1 MDLAGRRIHIAGSA
15 DPHVLPDRL
24 RYGHDLVDRLVRAL
38 AARGATFAAG
48 IGKEPR
54 AGDDPAAPAVHF
66 DWTTIA
72 AAAESRDLQRAAAHV
87 SGRLFAT
94 MATNKTARQI
104 PPERRPLW
112 DELLA
117 ADEVE
122 LTYAPDGWYSAAYRR
137 RELAQRCDAAI
148 LLSGGEGVEHL
159 ATEYAAQGKP
169 LIPLDLELG
178 ASTRDGSGG
187 AATLAGRMRRAP
199 EQFVR
204 LRDPAAAGALL
215 ARLGTRDGTAP
226 RDGVV
231 QAVLDLF
238 DALVPP
244 TAFFVRLLNPDVE
257 QYAAVDRLGT
267 TTNDEAWMNQQ
278 IFDWLA
284 ESRLV
289 VVDYTGLR
297 PSCFIELGYALRGHA
312 NVLVTAQQG
321 TANIFDID
329 TLEQYRWTDGPDDE
343 RRRRE
348 FEEYWRRNLRR
359 PSIATQRRVL

>member
-1 MDLAGRRIHIAGSA
+1 MDLAGRRIHMAGSA

-148 LLSGGEGVEHL
+148 LLSGGGGVQHL
-159 ATEYAAQGKP
+159 ATEHAAQSKP
-169 LIPLDLELG
+169 LIPHELEQA
-178 ASTRDGSGG
+178 ASAANCSGG
-187 AATLAGRMRRAP
+187 AATLAGRLHQAAQALDPLRAS
-199 EQFVR
+199 
-204 LRDPAAAGALL
+204 A
-215 ARLGTRDGTAP
+215 
-226 RDGVV
+226 
-231 QAVLDLF
+231 
-238 DALVPP
+238 
-244 TAFFVRLLNPDVE
+244 
-257 QYAAVDRLGT
+257 
-267 TTNDEAWMNQQ
+267 
-278 IFDWLA
+278 
-284 ESRLV
+284 
-289 VVDYTGLR
+289 
-297 PSCFIELGYALRGHA
+297 
-312 NVLVTAQQG
+312 
-321 TANIFDID
+321 
-329 TLEQYRWTDGPDDE
+329 
-343 RRRRE
+343 
-348 FEEYWRRNLRR
+348 
-359 PSIATQRRVL
+359 